1 MAPQEKKWSDAAER
15 DLCVAILYSNPSRYD
30 WSRVTTIMEGLGYV
44 FTKDAMSYVS
54 DPSLPLS
61 PTFSLSL
68 PLSPSLSLSLSL
80 SLHPISLPFRS
91 SNGRAHQSYKNL
103 RQHLSK
109 TILKDFKARCSE
121 EVVAAAEATPP
132 ASATKP
138 KATPRKAASTPRKR
152 TKNGVKGQ
160 QAAITDAGDN
170 NNGNNNNDEVDD
182 DEMEL
187 DATPTKKLKKE
198 DKVKK
203 EDKTKK
209 EEKAKKEEEA
219 PATPAA
225 DQRYVITKSDF
236 LNALS

>member
-44 FTKDAMSYVS
+44 FTKDAM
-54 DPSLPLS
+54 
-61 PTFSLSL
+61 
-68 PLSPSLSLSLSL
+68 
-80 SLHPISLPFRS
+80 

-225 DQRYVITKSDF
+225 DQSATSDSEEK
-236 LNALS
+236 APASDAESSA

>member
-44 FTKDAMSYVS
+44 FTKDAMS
-54 DPSLPLS
+54 
-61 PTFSLSL
+61 
-68 PLSPSLSLSLSL
+68 
-80 SLHPISLPFRS
+80 
-91 SNGRAHQSYKNL
+91 
-103 RQHLSK
+103 QHLSK

-225 DQRYVITKSDF
+225 DQSATSDSEEK
-236 LNALS
+236 APASDAESSA